1 MFIFDDFDK
10 NNNFSIKL
18 MMWVKNVKKIN
29 FKTNSPYEILID
41 TNLMRTFGD
50 HIKKISSARQVL
62 IITDDVV
69 NELYSGDVTDSLIES
84 GFEVFLFTLTHG
96 ESSKTLQSVERI
108 YSFLIKNK
116 FTRSDLIIAL
126 GGGIVGDIAGFV
138 AATYMRGIDLV
149 QIPTTLL
156 AQIDSAIGGKNGVNL
171 AHGKNLIGTFYQPKL
186 VLIDIGVL
194 STLPKQSLSD
204 GMAEAIKY
212 GLIRSES
219 LFNMIKNCELDDILT
234 DLIFECIS
242 IKQELVERDE
252 LEQGERKLLNFGHT
266 LGHAIEKFYNFSKY
280 THGQA
285 VAIGM
290 ACTVRSGENL
300 AITKS
305 GTYEELTSVLRK
317 YNLPCEI
324 DCDMDKL
331 AEIAK
336 IDKKATGEFFDIVLI
351 KSIGAG
357 FVKRIKKDDLK
368 KYIGG

>member
-1 MFIFDDFDK
+1 MT
-10 NNNFSIKL
+10 
-18 MMWVKNVKKIN
+18 WVKNVKKIN
-29 FKTNSPYEILID
+29 FKTNAPYEILID
-41 TNLMRTFGD
+41 MNLMRTSGD
-50 HIKKISSARQVL
+50 HIKKFSPAKQVL
-62 IITDDVV
+62 IITDDIV
-69 NELYSGDVTDSLIES
+69 NELYSGDLTDSLIGN
-84 GFEVFLFTLTHG
+84 GFEVFLFVLSHG

-116 FTRSDLIIAL
+116 FTRSDLIVAL

-156 AQIDSAIGGKNGVNL
+156 AQVDSAIGGKNGVNL
-171 AHGKNLIGTFYQPKL
+171 AHGKNLIGTFYQPRL
-186 VLIDIGVL
+186 VLVDIGVL
-194 STLPKQSLSD
+194 STLSKQSLAD

-212 GLIRSES
+212 GLIKSKS
-219 LFNMIKNCELDDILT
+219 LFNMIKNCEIEDILT

-242 IKQELVERDE
+242 IKQELVEQDE
-252 LEQGERKLLNFGHT
+252 LEYGERRLLNFGHT
-266 LGHAIEKFYNFSKY
+266 LGHAIEKFYSFSKY

-290 ACTVRSGENL
+290 AYTVRSGENL
-300 AITKS
+300 AVTNS
-305 GTYEELTSVLRK
+305 GTYEELISVLQK
-317 YNLPCEI
+317 YNLPYEI
-324 DCDMDKL
+324 DCDMEKL

-336 IDKKATGEFFDIVLI
+336 VDKKATGEFFDIVLI
-351 KSIGAG
+351 KSIGEG

>member
-1 MFIFDDFDK
+1 MEQ
-10 NNNFSIKL
+10 SIEPQFTVGGRSRIYVGDAAGL
-18 MMWVKNVKKIN
+18 LPRLLPPGGRVVVISDANIDRRHHGLLAR
-29 FKTNSPYEILID
+29 YEHLLIG
-41 TNLMRTFGD
+41 T
-50 HIKKISSARQVL
+50 
-62 IITDDVV
+62 
-69 NELYSGDVTDSLIES
+69 
-84 GFEVFLFTLTHG
+84 G
-96 ESSKTLQSVERI
+96 ETVKTLQTAETLYRRFIELGVD
-108 YSFLIKNK
+108 
-116 FTRSDLIIAL
+116 RSTFVLGI
-126 GGGIVGDIAGFV
+126 GGGIVTDVTGFV
-138 AATYMRGIDLV
+138 ASTYMRGLRFGFV
-149 QIPTTLL
+149 STTLL
-156 AQIDSAIGGKNGVNL
+156 GQVDASVGGKNGVNL

-186 VLIDIGVL
+186 VLIDIGAL

-219 LFNMIKNCELDDILT
+219 LFNMIKNRELEDILT

-290 ACTVRSGENL
+290 AYTVRSGENL

-331 AEIAK
+331 TEIAK

-351 KSIGAG
+351 KTIGTG